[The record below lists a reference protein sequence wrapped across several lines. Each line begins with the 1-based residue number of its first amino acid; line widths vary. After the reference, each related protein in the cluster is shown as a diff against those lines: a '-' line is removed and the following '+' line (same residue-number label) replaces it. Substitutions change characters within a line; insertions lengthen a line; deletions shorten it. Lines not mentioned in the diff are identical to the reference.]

1 MSKAVLDFF
10 TAAVFATGLGV
21 SLCAIPLPQIFIF
34 LAVFGISK
42 FIAPFLTP
50 EMIADLSG
58 CGGVLTLGAG
68 LRVAKIIDA
77 PIVDMM
83 PALILVMPLSLLWTS
98 LLG

>member
-1 MSKAVLDFF
+1 MPI
-10 TAAVFATGLGV
+10 GV
-21 SLCAIPLPQIFIF
+21 ITNCM
-34 LAVFGISK
+34 AVFGISK
-42 FIAPFLTP
+42 FVAPFLTP